1 LKVGITQRVI
11 YKNGVPKD
19 SLDIGW
25 DTFLKKCG
33 IEYELISN
41 KEKNISRNYLKQFK
55 GIIFTGGNSL
65 ISCNGDS
72 KERDKAE
79 KKIYTLAINMQ
90 IPLIGVC
97 RGMQLIQEMHGIK
110 LFKIFGHVKK
120 KQKLIINN
128 RTTITN
134 SYHNFGTKKNV
145 KELTVFAKS
154 FDGITKGILSKKK
167 RIIGIMWHPER
178 NNPLK
183 PYDINLFRKIFFK

>member
-1 LKVGITQRVI
+1 MPTDI
-11 YKNGVPKD
+11 
-19 SLDIGW
+19 LDIGW
-25 DTFLKKCG
+25 DVFLKKCG
-33 IEYELISN
+33 LEYELITN
-41 KEKNISRNYLKQFK
+41 KENNISRNYLRQFK

-65 ISCNGDS
+65 MSCNGDS
-72 KERDKAE
+72 RERDKVE
-79 KKIYTLAINMQ
+79 KKIYRLAIHMQ

-128 RTTITN
+128 RTAITN

-145 KELTVFAKS
+145 KELIVFAKS
-154 FDGITKGILSKKK
+154 FDGITKGIFSKKK
-167 RIIGIMWHPER
+167 RITGIMWHPER

-183 PYDINLFRKIFFK
+183 AYDINLFKKIFF